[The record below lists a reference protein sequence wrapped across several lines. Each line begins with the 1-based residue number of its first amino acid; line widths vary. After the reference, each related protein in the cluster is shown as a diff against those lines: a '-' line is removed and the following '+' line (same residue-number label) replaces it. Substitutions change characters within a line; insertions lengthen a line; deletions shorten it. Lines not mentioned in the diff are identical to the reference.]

1 VSESGEGD
9 SFVSHL
15 LELRARLLRAVLA
28 VLLCFCALLPFSNQL
43 YTWLVQPLV
52 AVLPSGGHVIA
63 VEVASGFTVPMRL
76 AFFASL
82 MLAMPMVLYQLW
94 AFVAPGLYAHEKRL
108 ARPLLVAATFL
119 FYAGCAF
126 AWFAM
131 LPMMFAYFAAT
142 TPEGVQWMPDMGHIL
157 DFVMVILLGG
167 GVSFEVPVAVMIAV
181 ILGWVKPA
189 QLSAWRGYVIV
200 AIFIIAAIITPPDGL
215 TQIMLALPMCLLY
228 ELGLL
233 CARALARPETPAAE
247 S

>member
-1 VSESGEGD
+1 MSEAGAGD

-63 VEVASGFTVPMRL
+63 VEVAAGFTVPMRL
-76 AFFASL
+76 AFFAAL

-94 AFVAPGLYAHEKRL
+94 AFVAPGLYQHEKRL

-126 AWFAM
+126 AWFLM

-215 TQIMLALPMCLLY
+215 TQIMLALPMCALY
-228 ELGLL
+228 ELGLV
-233 CARALARPETPAAE
+233 LARMLAREKPAAAA
-247 S
+247 